1 MSSLK
6 VETRAAPWSAAL
18 LSMAVLVA
26 GCSHG
31 AELASGSSAPAA
43 APAKPAATAAAPDAA
58 PLVKGLPDFTALVD
72 RYGSAVVNVAV
83 VEKRRN
89 ISSDE
94 GDEEGSMPDPL
105 QDFLRRFGQPHGIQP
120 PQRGEG
126 SGFIVTSDGYI
137 LTNAHVVADASD
149 VTVRLTDRREFT
161 AKVVGVDRKTDVAV
175 IKIQAKSLPT
185 VRIGD
190 PSKLRP
196 GEWVVAIGSP
206 FGFDNSVTAGIVSAT
221 SRALPDG
228 AYTPFIQTDAA
239 VNPGNSGGPLFNM
252 AGEVVGINSQ
262 IYSRTGGFMGI
273 SFAIPIDVAMNV
285 EDQLIHTG
293 HVERGRIGVVIQ
305 DVNQSLADSFGLDRP
320 RGALISQVEEGAP
333 GAKAGLK
340 PGDVILAVNGKT
352 VERSSQ
358 LPSLIAGLKP
368 GSRADLEVWRD
379 KSSHQMPVQ
388 IAELKEGR
396 VNTSFTGDNSP
407 KSSSAKL
414 GLSLRPLSPE
424 ERRAAGVDGGLLV
437 EDVDGAALRAQLQP
451 GDVIVGVN
459 GNKVKSVEQ
468 FDDAVAKSGKSVALL
483 VNRGGQTL
491 FLPLHSG

>member
-6 VETRAAPWSAAL
+6 VEPRAAHWSAAL
-18 LSMAVLVA
+18 LSMAVLAA

-31 AELASGSSAPAA
+31 AELAAGASPAA
-43 APAKPAATAAAPDAA
+43 APAKAAAAAPAADAA

-72 RYGSAVVNVAV
+72 HYGPAVVNVAV
-83 VEKRRN
+83 IEKRHN
-89 ISSDE
+89 VSSDE
-94 GDEEGSMPDPL
+94 EEEGGQIPDPL
-105 QDFLRRFGQPHGIQP
+105 QDFLRRFGQQPRGVQP
-120 PQRGEG
+120 PSRGEG

-175 IKIQAKSLPT
+175 IKIQAKSLPI

-305 DVNQSLADSFGLDRP
+305 DVNQALADSFGLDRP
-320 RGALISQVEEGAP
+320 RGALVSQVEEGAP

-340 PGDVILAVNGKT
+340 PGDVILGVNGKT
-352 VERSSQ
+352 IERSSQ
-358 LPSLIAGLKP
+358 LPSLIAALKP

-379 KSSHQMPVQ
+379 KGSHQMPIQ

-396 VNTSFTGDNSP
+396 VNTSFSDSSP
-407 KSSSAKL
+407 KTGSAKL
-414 GLSLRPLSPE
+414 GLSLRPLSAE

-437 EDVDGAALRAQLQP
+437 EDVEGPALRAQLQP

-459 GNKVKSVEQ
+459 GSKVKSVEQ
-468 FDDAVAKSGKSVALL
+468 FDDAVGKSGKSVALL